1 MTERTVVSND
11 GTEIG
16 YEVSGSGPPLVMV
29 HGTTNDRTSF
39 RFVAPILA
47 KRFQVLAMDRR
58 GRGRSGD
65 VPGGYSIE
73 AEMQDVVALVDAQA
87 EPVHLFGH
95 SFGASV
101 ALGAAAM
108 TGNLRRLVLYEATP
122 GVANVDDPSELDR
135 FDQMAASGDHE
146 ELIRSIM
153 VDLVGMSEEDFAELR
168 GSDVWER
175 RVATAPTI
183 AREFRV
189 EEAWRP
195 GPEVFEQVT
204 APVLLLLGTESP
216 DFAREATEMLHDR
229 LPDSRIA
236 HLEGHGHVATLTA
249 PELLAEH
256 ITGFL
261 SEDVGEREHPRR
273 GRG

>member
-1 MTERTVVSND
+1 MTEHTVVSKD

-16 YEVSGSGPPLVMV
+16 YHLSGSGPPLVMV
-29 HGTTNDRTSF
+29 HGTTNDHTSF

-47 KRFQVLAMDRR
+47 ERFRVLAMDRR

-65 VPGGYSIE
+65 VPGSYSIE
-73 AEMQDVVALVDAQA
+73 AEMEDVVAVVEAQA

-108 TGNLRRLVLYEATP
+108 TANLRRIVLYEATP

-135 FDQMAASGDHE
+135 FDELAAAGEHE
-146 ELIRSIM
+146 ELLHSVM
-153 VDLVGMSEEDFAELR
+153 VDLVGMSEEDFAGLR
-168 GSDVWER
+168 SSEVWEQR
-175 RVATAPTI
+175 LATTPTI

-195 GPEVFEQVT
+195 GLEVFEHIVV
-204 APVLLLLGTESP
+204 PVLLLLGTESP
-216 DFAREATEMLHDR
+216 SFAREATEMLHR
-229 LPDSRIA
+229 QLPDSRIA
-236 HLEGHGHVATLTA
+236 LLEGHGHVATITA
-249 PELLAEH
+249 PELLAEL
-256 ITGFL
+256 ITAFL
-261 SEDVGEREHPRR
+261 TDDPP
-273 GRG
+273 